1 MSSVFLLPSALVL
14 SALVW
19 LLLSTSP
26 SDPVLPAHVEGASTS
41 TAHGVPIA
49 TAPQA
54 PASSSQP
61 VLSVPT
67 PKRSFD
73 NAPVVV
79 VGDREW
85 RVLGARESVDSGKTQ
100 TVLVL
105 RDEASGQLHYRQ
117 SALRLVLK
125 EGEDYE
131 AFIRERTQARRV
143 FVNPLYGDIAVD
155 AALISAEYTALAN
168 DARVSQVMF
177 IPLPTPAKPR

>member
-1 MSSVFLLPSALVL
+1 MHPLWWWVI
-14 SALVW
+14 
-19 LLLSTSP
+19 
-26 SDPVLPAHVEGASTS
+26 AS
-41 TAHGVPIA
+41 GGCWEPG
-49 TAPQA
+49 
-54 PASSSQP
+54 SQSI
-61 VLSVPT
+61 VA
-67 PKRSFD
+67 KH
-73 NAPVVV
+73 
-79 VGDREW
+79 
-85 RVLGARESVDSGKTQ
+85 
-100 TVLVL
+100 